1 MEGFKEFQG
10 KDLENAIAE
19 ACSYFDLPRERLE
32 IEILQDAK
40 SGIFGIVGARKAKVR
55 ARRAQLRE
63 AVESILGR
71 RGKKNPQEPTA
82 EDEAPAS
89 KSARREAQP
98 REAQPDEARRNRPQK
113 TQSEQKTAKAKTPDT
128 HLPPSTAKEAPGS
141 GKGVQQDGK
150 PRTAREAKPAKE
162 AKPAAISREH
172 GESHNK
178 SCLAACRQSTCPGMP
193 QQQEC
198 EPAADLRKVHNHK
211 NIEPPAQADKSCHQ
225 QQPSLDL
232 DDVPEG
238 LPRTPLEELDA
249 QRLTSLTEDVVK
261 ELVRPITDGRVPVH
275 VRVENGRVLA
285 NLEWCGE
292 SGLLIGREG
301 QTLTALQYLASR
313 MVSRAMNAAVRIQL
327 DIGDYRLR
335 QDEKLRSI
343 ALSLA
348 QKARATGR
356 PYSTRPL
363 SSYHRRIIHL
373 CLQDEADLQTR
384 SSGDGPLRRVVIS
397 PRKPEDA

>member
-19 ACSYFDLPRERLE
+19 ACSYFDSPRERLE
-32 IEILQDAK
+32 IEIVQDAK

-63 AVESILGR
+63 AVESVLGR
-71 RGKKNPQEPTA
+71 RGKKRQPESATDQESLHATEAAPAGNDSQETPADAGQRPQNRKTRSEPRPTRGRTP
-82 EDEAPAS
+82 EAPLQT
-89 KSARREAQP
+89 SAREEAMASGADASQAAQPKAAKAARPAPHAREAAQAAASPESAAQVESASREEAQP
-98 REAQPDEARRNRPQK
+98 RAATPPRR
-113 TQSEQKTAKAKTPDT
+113 
-128 HLPPSTAKEAPGS
+128 
-141 GKGVQQDGK
+141 
-150 PRTAREAKPAKE
+150 PREPRVA
-162 AKPAAISREH
+162 
-172 GESHNK
+172 
-178 SCLAACRQSTCPGMP
+178 
-193 QQQEC
+193 
-198 EPAADLRKVHNHK
+198 EPAA
-211 NIEPPAQADKSCHQ
+211 PAPERPRSPHAQT
-225 QQPSLDL
+225 PLDL

-249 QRLTSLTEDVVK
+249 ERLKGVAKEVVR
-261 ELVRPITDGRVPVH
+261 ELVRPITGGRVPVH
-275 VRVENGRVLA
+275 VRVEDGRLLV

-292 SGLLIGREG
+292 TGLLIGREG

-335 QDEKLRSI
+335 QDEKLRAI

-348 QKARATGR
+348 EKARATGR

-373 CLQDEADLQTR
+373 CLQDAEDLQTR

-397 PRKPEDA
+397 RRKPEDA